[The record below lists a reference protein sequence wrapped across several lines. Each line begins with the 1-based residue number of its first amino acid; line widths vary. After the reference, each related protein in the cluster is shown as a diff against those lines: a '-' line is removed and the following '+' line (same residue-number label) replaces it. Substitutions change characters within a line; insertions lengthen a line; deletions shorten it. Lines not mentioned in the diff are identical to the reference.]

1 MYNFWTKA
9 YGECRQ
15 FMMMEDGVL
24 LLIIRT
30 LQARLE
36 SNEKRWDIKVE
47 DQELGLPVCL
57 MILILLRIF
66 GMFIRLD

>member
-1 MYNFWTKA
+1 
-9 YGECRQ
+9 
-15 FMMMEDGVL
+15 MMMEDGVL